1 MPRKYVCNP
10 KTDRV
15 IEVGGATYKEVSKNA
30 ADRRKLE
37 RSPKN
42 TSKKKLTPCKS
53 PRRRRKSPKGKK
65 SRGRPRSP
73 VKCGNP
79 KGWSAIKPG
88 GHERPVLLD
97 KCGKKCFL
105 GRDKT
110 FPICAAGSCR
120 RNQKGVSAACI
131 RARQMSSPRSKK
143 VKGRSKA
150 YYNRIAQRALA
161 LRNSELRSSG
171 GANPRRY
178 SVTVKPGQAGAALG
192 TCHRNENC
200 LPGLN
205 SAQNIAFSS
214 CKWLSQK
221 TFPRGERYGSWES
234 NDPKGGCV
242 SLKSSGGAN
251 PRKYKQNT
259 NLVEKEWGEGGI
271 SPRRYHLPRVNTNN
285 ISPWRMIHNETSPD
299 SYTYYYSN
307 ANTHKLLGPLM
318 AGQLNYTLEQ
328 IESYKRSIDKTE
340 EENIDKWE
348 SGHYGNN
355 SSGRSTSH
363 SGSWY
368 T

>member
-53 PRRRRKSPKGKK
+53 PRRRRKSPKRKK
-65 SRGRPRSP
+65 SRRRRRSP
-73 VKCGNP
+73 VKCGAH
-79 KGWSAIKPG
+79 KGWGAISPG
-88 GHERPVLLD
+88 GHERTVMLE
-97 KCGKKCFL
+97 KCGEKCFL

-110 FPICAAGSCR
+110 FPICSAGSCR
-120 RNQKGVSAACI
+120 RSPKGVSAACI
-131 RARQMSSPRSKK
+131 RGRQMSSPRSRK

-150 YYNRIAQRALA
+150 YYNAIAKRALA
-161 LRNSELRSSG
+161 LRNASR
-171 GANPRRY
+171 
-178 SVTVKPGQAGAALG
+178 KG
-192 TCHRNENC
+192 T
-200 LPGLN
+200 
-205 SAQNIAFSS
+205 
-214 CKWLSQK
+214 
-221 TFPRGERYGSWES
+221 
-234 NDPKGGCV
+234 
-242 SLKSSGGAN
+242 
-251 PRKYKQNT
+251 
-259 NLVEKEWGEGGI
+259 
-271 SPRRYHLPRVNTNN
+271 SPRRYHNPRLNSNQ
-285 ISPWRMIHNETSPD
+285 IHPWTMIYEMTSPG

-348 SGHYGNN
+348 SGHYGSNR
-355 SSGRSTSH
+355 SGRSKN
-363 SGSWY
+363 W
-368 T
+368 

>member
-53 PRRRRKSPKGKK
+53 PRRRRKSPKGGKR
-65 SRGRPRSP
+65 RGRPRGP
-73 VKCGNP
+73 VKCGSP

-88 GHERPVLLD
+88 GHERTVMLD

-150 YYNRIAQRALA
+150 YYNAIAKRALA
-161 LRNSELRSSG
+161 LRNTS
-171 GANPRRY
+171 RR
-178 SVTVKPGQAGAALG
+178 
-192 TCHRNENC
+192 
-200 LPGLN
+200 
-205 SAQNIAFSS
+205 
-214 CKWLSQK
+214 
-221 TFPRGERYGSWES
+221 
-234 NDPKGGCV
+234 
-242 SLKSSGGAN
+242 
-251 PRKYKQNT
+251 
-259 NLVEKEWGEGGI
+259 GI

-285 ISPWRMIHNETSPD
+285 ISPWRMIHNETSPN